1 MSTQGHET
9 SHMPAPTPALGTG
22 VAGATRN
29 STRSPCVPLHRGQV
43 SPALLCGWKG
53 PASPITARRRE
64 TTRHAHAG
72 LGAHAPVKTRHGRC
86 EGSLNINP
94 CSMHASDQR
103 GSITCS
109 PRWEGTARRS
119 SPHADARHHPW
130 SYRPW
135 SPRVAKQSQAVQG
148 QMVSLTRPRCVPV
161 YRQTSPGMVHL
172 WLACRSWCL
181 WESALFVH
189 LVNTRIR
196 VFRLYADV
204 YMHRPRRYKQRQL
217 RTLVQKQRDGVLDTL
232 EQCLLSVVELLL
244 YAYLL
249 LSC

>member
-1 MSTQGHET
+1 MVI
-9 SHMPAPTPALGTG
+9 PALEPARCKAVTG
-22 VAGATRN
+22 GAGADGIIN
-29 STRSPCVPLHRGQV
+29 ASSVCACI
-43 SPALLCGWKG
+43 PADI
-53 PASPITARRRE
+53 A
-64 TTRHAHAG
+64 
-72 LGAHAPVKTRHGRC
+72 RHG
-86 EGSLNINP
+86 
-94 CSMHASDQR
+94 
-103 GSITCS
+103 
-109 PRWEGTARRS
+109 
-119 SPHADARHHPW
+119 
-130 SYRPW
+130 
-135 SPRVAKQSQAVQG
+135 
-148 QMVSLTRPRCVPV
+148 
-161 YRQTSPGMVHL
+161 HL
-172 WLACRSWCL
+172 WLACRSWSL